1 MVVQGTALIAGI
13 AAAVLV
19 LTVMTGVMVV
29 RVIAAATFGEVSRNI
44 PFALEGMLDVDA
56 DQWHDAG
63 SLGPQKQPQ
72 EDRTDAP
79 QSSQRENSRPC
90 RHPLWGRK
98 PDRLAVAKPMSLTGS
113 NASPHG
119 QRPLAM
125 RNPSV

>member
-1 MVVQGTALIAGI
+1 MVVQSTALIAGI

-19 LTVMTGVMVV
+19 RAVVTGVMVV
-29 RVIAAATFGEVSRNI
+29 HVTAAATLGQVSRNI
-44 PFALEGMLDVDA
+44 PFALEGVLDVEA

-79 QSSQRENSRPC
+79 QLSQREDSRPC
-90 RHPLWGRK
+90 RYPLWGSK
-98 PDRLAVAKPMSLTGS
+98 PDRLALAKPMSLIGL